1 MADAIRIETNFC
13 AARRDRVFLEIESA
27 VIRDPVMP

>member
-13 AARRDRVFLEIESA
+13 AVRDRVFLEIESA